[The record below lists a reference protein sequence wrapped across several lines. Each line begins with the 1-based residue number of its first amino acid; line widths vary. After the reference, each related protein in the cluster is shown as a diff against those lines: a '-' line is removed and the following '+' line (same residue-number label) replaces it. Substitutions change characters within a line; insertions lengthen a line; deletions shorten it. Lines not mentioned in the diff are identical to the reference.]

1 MLCWRRH
8 PMHALDPNYRKVVK
22 DAFNEAAFLSAIGI
36 TFVDCGPGWCESS
49 LRIEPRHLQHTGVI
63 HAGVQATIADH
74 TAGGAAMTVTG
85 VEDFILTSEF
95 KIHLLRAGVGE
106 SLLCRA
112 QVLKPGKAFHVVEA
126 EVFALAGDRK
136 TLVSKLSA
144 TMAVLPRSR
153 A

>member
-1 MLCWRRH
+1 
-8 PMHALDPNYRKVVK
+8 MHALDPSYRKVVQ

-63 HAGVQATIADH
+63 HAGVQATITDH
-74 TAGGAAMTVTG
+74 TAGGAAMTVTSAD
-85 VEDFILTSEF
+85 DFILTSEF
-95 KIHLLRAGVGE
+95 KIHLLRAGVGD

-126 EVFALAGDRK
+126 ELFALADGRK
-136 TLVSKLSA
+136 ALISKLSA
-144 TMAVLPRSR
+144 TMAVLPRNR
-153 A
+153 K

>member
-1 MLCWRRH
+1 
-8 PMHALDPNYRKVVK
+8 MHAPDPDYRKIVEHG
-22 DAFNEAAFLSAIGI
+22 FREAAFLSELGI
-36 TFVDCGPGWCESS
+36 RLVDCGPGWCESS
-49 LRIEPRHLQHTGVI
+49 LRIEPKHLQHTGVL

-85 VEDFILTSEF
+85 AEDFILTSEF
-95 KIHLLRAGVGE
+95 KIHLLRAGAGE
-106 SLLCRA
+106 VLHCRA

-126 EVFALAGDRK
+126 EVFALAGDKR
-136 TLVSKLSA
+136 TLISKLSA